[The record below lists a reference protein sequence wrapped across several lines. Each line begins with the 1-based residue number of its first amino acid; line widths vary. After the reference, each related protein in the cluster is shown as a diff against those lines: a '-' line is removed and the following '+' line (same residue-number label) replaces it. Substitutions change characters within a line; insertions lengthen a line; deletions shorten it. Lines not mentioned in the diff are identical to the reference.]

1 MPDVSYVPGALTA
14 VAGGWCLALIE
25 ASPDSPVVARIW
37 AQVGQ
42 GAQPDAVLGGLLADG
57 LDSVPGFVLLAM
69 AADGTPRLFCRGA
82 VGATVYGGGAGRI
95 DGAGLLTWREQVVTA
110 DATRIVLGEPPD
122 GGALRLP
129 AASGVLLAG
138 CVIVDLAGSAS
149 SDAGLSDA
157 GLRGASSGAAPQ
169 GDAEDIIKTIVL
181 DTGAQPTPPHNPAG
195 QPAGLNPAGL
205 NPAGLNPAGQSL
217 AGQSLAGQSHVAES
231 PAAHGPVV
239 QGTVLKDTVNQGA
252 VLPDTV
258 TDAPVA
264 PVVVP
269 GPGEGQAASSNGYP
283 DTITMTTPGSMAG
296 NAPAPP
302 APAPPA
308 PAPPGPGA
316 PQPWGAPPESAWPG
330 SHPGSPPLGAPLP
343 GVPPVAPP
351 SVAPPSAGPSLAGPS
366 LAGPSLAGPS
376 AAGPVIAP
384 GGPVGPPP
392 GMPLPQMPAPARAP
406 GPPAG
411 VPGQSNPPGQQG
423 PPGGLIDVPPWL
435 AAPGAPT
442 PAGGMPAWAP
452 QPPPPQPS
460 QPQRGDAGPGESG
473 ATLQRADLAGLV
485 TAPPDRIGPVL
496 PALICPAGHVNPP
509 SGAAC
514 RRCGATLPHD
524 PVPVPRPVLGVLR
537 LSLGGVITLDRG
549 VIMGRNPRADF
560 DGPDGEERP
569 HVVRL
574 PSADGDISR
583 NHVRVDLDG
592 WHVLVTD
599 LNSTNG
605 TLVTLP
611 GRDPQQLRPG
621 EPVPIQPNTVVT
633 LADGIDFRYE
643 VTE

>member
-25 ASPDSPVVARIW
+25 ASPDSPMVARIW
-37 AQVGQ
+37 AQVSQ
-42 GAQPDAVLGGLLADG
+42 RAQPDVVLGGLLADG
-57 LDSVPGFVLLAM
+57 LDGVPGFVMLAM
-69 AADGTPRLFCRGA
+69 RDDGTPRLFCRGA
-82 VGATVYGGGAGRI
+82 VGASIYGGGTPDRI
-95 DGAGLLTWREQVVTA
+95 DGAGLLTWREQVVSA
-110 DATRIVLGEPPD
+110 DASGIVLGQPPD
-122 GGALRLP
+122 GAAPRLP

-138 CVIVDLAGSAS
+138 CVIVDLAGLAMSTAPP
-149 SDAGLSDA
+149 AG
-157 GLRGASSGAAPQ
+157 
-169 GDAEDIIKTIVL
+169 EDSEDVVKTIVL
-181 DTGAQPTPPHNPAG
+181 DTGAQQAPPRNPVD
-195 QPAGLNPAGL
+195 QNSVGLRA
-205 NPAGLNPAGQSL
+205 AGQSL
-217 AGQSLAGQSHVAES
+217 AGQNTASQNQVAES
-231 PAAHGPVV
+231 PAG
-239 QGTVLKDTVNQGA
+239 QGSLVEGAVLKDTVNQDA
-252 VLPDTV
+252 VLRDTV
-258 TDAPVA
+258 ADAPVT
-264 PVVVP
+264 PVAAA
-269 GPGEGQAASSNGYP
+269 GQGEGRRAANLSGYP
-283 DTITMTTPGSMAG
+283 DTITMTTPGSLASHR
-296 NAPAPP
+296 PA
-302 APAPPA
+302 
-308 PAPPGPGA
+308 
-316 PQPWGAPPESAWPG
+316 
-330 SHPGSPPLGAPLP
+330 
-343 GVPPVAPP
+343 
-351 SVAPPSAGPSLAGPS
+351 
-366 LAGPSLAGPS
+366 
-376 AAGPVIAP
+376 
-384 GGPVGPPP
+384 GPPP
-392 GMPLPQMPAPARAP
+392 GTPFPPMPAPARSA
-406 GPPAG
+406 GPP
-411 VPGQSNPPGQQG
+411 VPSSPQG
-423 PPGGLIDVPPWL
+423 PPGALIDVPPWL

-442 PAGGMPAWAP
+442 PAAGMPAWVHQPPPSQPSQP
-452 QPPPPQPS
+452 QPPHSPPS
-460 QPQRGDAGPGESG
+460 QPQRGDGCPGESG

-514 RRCGATLPHD
+514 RRCGAPLPHD

-560 DGPDGEERP
+560 AGPDGEERP

-633 LADGIDFRYE
+633 LADGVDFRYE